1 MWQFTFSKIV
11 SAIAFVDLFAAVFAL
26 GAWGLTEP
34 QDVSSTL
41 FWCGTYTLAILPLL
55 VILIHTLRVI
65 RYIRELRPLAASSEL
80 TVKP

>member
-1 MWQFTFSKIV
+1 M
-11 SAIAFVDLFAAVFAL
+11 
-26 GAWGLTEP
+26 
-34 QDVSSTL
+34 SSTL

-65 RYIRELRPLAASSEL
+65 RYIRELRPLADSSEL